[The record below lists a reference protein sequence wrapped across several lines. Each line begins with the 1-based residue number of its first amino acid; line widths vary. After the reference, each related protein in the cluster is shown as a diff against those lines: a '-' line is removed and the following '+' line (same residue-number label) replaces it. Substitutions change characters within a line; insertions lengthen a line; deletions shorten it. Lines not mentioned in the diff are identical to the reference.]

1 MKNTKS
7 IDIMQRNAARAEAI
21 LKQIA
26 NAKRLM
32 ILCNL
37 IAGEK
42 SVGELEALVNL
53 SQSALSQHLSK
64 LRLAGLI
71 RSEKRGKMVY
81 YRICSVEA
89 QALLSTVYMVF
100 CKK

>member
-1 MKNTKS
+1 
-7 IDIMQRNAARAEAI
+7 MQRNAARAEAV

-37 IAGEK
+37 VAGEK
-42 SVGELEALVNL
+42 SVSELEALVNL

-64 LRLAGLI
+64 LRAAGLI

-81 YRICSVEA
+81 YRICSTEA